1 MSINSDTQRKDK
13 HKRGPSQGIMIN
25 YRDIKLLHALKY
37 GRLSIEQLFKDAWFK
52 RAEYAKGGELIKPEE
67 NEKGSLKN
75 CRIRINKLIRYG
87 YIMRENIPT
96 CRYDEVRTILS
107 VGDNGANILYEQ
119 GELIVRNH
127 PVKLTEINH
136 DIMVTNSLKKFIEG
150 ISYMEKQR
158 CMNHYEVEYEYN
170 MRREKENK
178 KGVVY
183 PDFYVVLKFSG
194 YEIGT
199 KKEIEIIRV
208 IYVEIDN
215 SSFSV
220 NDFVDRKIC
229 VLAKPPYEKFGEAID
244 KHIVFV
250 VVNNTQ
256 RSRKLLYRIKHEMN
270 EIMNWE
276 NIGVGLFS
284 DVLKYGFFS
293 NVFKDCEGDAVEIIT
308 KEDREG

>member
-1 MSINSDTQRKDK
+1 MNINDGVQTKDK
-13 HKRGPSQGIMIN
+13 HKRGPSQGIMITH
-25 YRDIKLLHALKY
+25 RDIKLFEALRY
-37 GRLSIEQLFKDAWFK
+37 GRLSIYQLYKDAWFK
-52 RAEYAKGGELIKPEE
+52 RHEYAKGGELIKPEE
-67 NEKGSLKN
+67 NEKGSFKN
-75 CRIRINKLIRYG
+75 FRLRVNKLIKYE
-87 YIMRENIPT
+87 YINREIIPT
-96 CRYDEVRTILS
+96 CEFDEVRTILS
-107 VGDNGANILYEQ
+107 VGENGAKILYGQ
-119 GELIVRNH
+119 GESLVRNH
-127 PVKLTEINH
+127 PIKLTEIKH
-136 DIMVTNSLKKFIEG
+136 DIMVTNSLKKFIER
-150 ISYMEKQR
+150 ISYAEKQR

-183 PDFYVVLKFSG
+183 PDFYGVLKLRG
-194 YEIGT
+194 YEIAT

-220 NDFVDRKIC
+220 NDFVNRKIC

-250 VVNNTQ
+250 VVNNIQ
-256 RSRKLLYRIKHEMN
+256 RSRKLLHRIKHKMN

-293 NVFKDCEGDAVEIIT
+293 NVFKDCEDDAVEIIT
-308 KEDREG
+308 KEEGG